1 MSFKHWKDNN
11 PTGPHLATVID
22 DSGDM
27 VPIIPGMA
35 LFVITK
41 PGDNNSV
48 MPFIVHSVSANRITL
63 ALKLLDGSIQL
74 YPFKCDTKV
83 LANHAA
89 QARAGFGKKAKNAS

>member
-1 MSFKHWKDNN
+1 MLKFRRDNN
-11 PTGPHLATVID
+11 PIGPHMATVID

-27 VPIIPGMA
+27 LPIIPGMA

-48 MPFIVHSVSANRITL
+48 LPFIVHSVSSNKIVL
-63 ALKLLDGSIQL
+63 ALKLLDGSLQL
-74 YPFKCDTKV
+74 YPFKCDTKI

-89 QARAGFGKKAKNAS
+89 QARAGVNKKNKNAS

>member
-1 MSFKHWKDNN
+1 MFKFRKSNV
-11 PTGPHLATVID
+11 PTTPHMATVID

-35 LFVITK
+35 LFIIAK
-41 PGDNNSV
+41 PEDNNSI
-48 MPFIVHSVSANRITL
+48 MPFILHSVSPNRIVL
-63 ALKLLDGSIQL
+63 ALKLLDGSLQL

-89 QARAGFGKKAKNAS
+89 QARARMNKKNTDAS